1 MSGTNSTKGL
11 TSQEI
16 CSILDKLVFFK
27 SAKLKFR
34 GLELEISN
42 IEPAPAIHVAESS
55 VGAVGA
61 PEIVTTPVSKQ
72 EERGIDDAALIALS
86 PEDFEERELAGEF
99 NEEPYDP
106 EAE

>member
-16 CSILDKLVFFK
+16 CSILDKLSFFK

-34 GLELEISN
+34 GLDLEVSN
-42 IEPAPAIHVAESS
+42 IESAPAIHVAESS

-61 PEIVTTPVSKQ
+61 PEIVTPVSKQ
-72 EERGIDDAALIALS
+72 EERDIEDASLIALS

-106 EAE
+106 EIE